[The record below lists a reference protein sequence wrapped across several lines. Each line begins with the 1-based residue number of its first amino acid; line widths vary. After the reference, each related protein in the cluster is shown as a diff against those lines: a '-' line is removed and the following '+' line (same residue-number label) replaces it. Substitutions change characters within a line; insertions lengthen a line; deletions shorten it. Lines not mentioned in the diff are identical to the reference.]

1 MPTVEFAHTQLINA
15 LRDMAAWQGMLDDSK
30 QYLHDML
37 NSRLSNTEMGTKY
50 DLRYQAC
57 IKLDQMGS
65 RSIDLTCLSQMPI

>member
-1 MPTVEFAHTQLINA
+1 MPTVDLAYTQLMDA
-15 LRDMAAWQGMLDDSK
+15 LRDMAAWQSMLDDGR

-37 NSRLSNTEMGTKY
+37 ESRLSNTEMGTKY

-65 RSIDLTCLSQMPI
+65 SYPPA